1 VGGLEFLVDPGTF
14 AYHTESDW
22 RSYFR
27 GTAAHNTVR
36 IDGQD
41 QSQQGGNFMWL
52 RKARAGCA
60 TWSTNPGRDLFEGW
74 QDGYAALADP
84 VMHRRRI
91 ELDKRARRI
100 LVEDT
105 LEMRGGHEVEIFFHC
120 HEDCRVR
127 DDGNAIVLSRG
138 GKALTLLLPEG
149 GEVLVMNDWVS
160 RAFDRKQH
168 APTIAWRARLSGAQ
182 QLRTHIAC

>member
-1 VGGLEFLVDPGTF
+1 
-14 AYHTESDW
+14 
-22 RSYFR
+22 
-27 GTAAHNTVR
+27 VR

-52 RKARAGCA
+52 RKARARCA

-100 LVEDT
+100 LMEDT
-105 LEMRGGHEVEIFFHC
+105 LEMQGAHDVEIFFHC
-120 HEDCRVR
+120 HEACALREQGNNITLTRDGKVVTLGLPDGGDVR
-127 DDGNAIVLSRG
+127 ILRG
-138 GKALTLLLPEG
+138 SIAPIG
-149 GEVLVMNDWVS
+149 GWVS
-160 RAFDRKQH
+160 RAFDRKEPSH
-168 APTIAWRARLSGAQ
+168 TIVWRSRLAHPRP
-182 QLRTHIAC
+182 LRTVIAC